1 MHPLEV
7 LRRPVVTEKSV
18 RLTEEGKYVFHTHPN
33 ANKLQIKEAVAQAF
47 DVTVLRVNTM
57 TMPGK
62 RRRSRQRGGWEVR
75 SKSWKKAIVTLAPGE
90 RIELFESP

>member
-18 RLTEEGKYVFHTHPN
+18 LLAEEGKYVFHTHPN
-33 ANKLQIKEAVAQAF
+33 ANKLQIKAAVAQAF
-47 DVTVLRVNTM
+47 DVTVLKVNTL

-62 RRRSRQRGGWEVR
+62 RRRSRQRGGYRDVDQLHAQR
-75 SKSWKKAIVTLAPGE
+75 QQLTASSRKG
-90 RIELFESP
+90 